1 MMRNKIISLIPLAAF
16 GLPGVC
22 SEGLHRLLPFG
33 IGMLYHQNALGD
45 NGQAPSVPSNTP
57 IKFNQN
63 CPICH
68 FCAQLI
74 IVTALFVFVLF
85 FLRLMKFVETRS
97 ARPFLSF
104 HRAHYLR
111 GPPAAAC

>member
-1 MMRNKIISLIPLAAF
+1 MRDKIISLILLAAF

-33 IGMLYHQNALGD
+33 IGMLFHQNALGD
-45 NGQAPSVPSNTP
+45 NGQAPNVPSQAP

-74 IVTALFVFVLF
+74 TVAALFVF
-85 FLRLMKFVETRS
+85 FLLLQRLTRFVEAQS
-97 ARPFLSF
+97 ANPFLPF
-104 HRAHYLR
+104 DRARYLR
-111 GPPAAAC
+111 GPPANAC

>member
-1 MMRNKIISLIPLAAF
+1 MRNKIISLILLAAF
-16 GLPGVC
+16 GLPGIC

-33 IGMLYHQNALGD
+33 IGMIHHQNALGD
-45 NGQAPSVPSNTP
+45 SGQAPSVPSNTP

-68 FCAQLI
+68 FCAQLM
-74 IVTALFVFVLF
+74 IVTALFVF
-85 FLRLMKFVETRS
+85 FLLLQRPTKFVETAS
-97 ARPFLSF
+97 KRPFLPF
-104 HRAHYLR
+104 DRAHYLR